1 MLKGMNL
8 RRPQY
13 DNLVKVKHRFDEH
26 AEYMLSDV
34 AKLMGVSAAGLYLL
48 VLEEGWPMTNVA
60 DPVGTGSSTK
70 RRLISGRFLKRLKK
84 HVTIIKEHTK

>member
-1 MLKGMNL
+1 
-8 RRPQY
+8 
-13 DNLVKVKHRFDEH
+13 
-26 AEYMLSDV
+26 MLSDV